1 MHLFS
6 SIRVF
11 LFLKKKETE
20 KRSPLFRHP
29 KSTGHGGGGARA
41 SPLGEGMRVEGN
53 SIGTIVHGEEVPDV
67 PGP

>member
-1 MHLFS
+1 MF
-6 SIRVF
+6 F
-11 LFLKKKETE
+11 FKKKKKKETE
-20 KRSPLFRHP
+20 KRPPLFQHP
-29 KSTGHGGGGARA
+29 LSTGHGGGGARA